1 MMKTANQIQSEID
14 GIKKEMIEQKKLD
27 TKQSKTRL
35 KKLKTEL
42 SLYTLCLLY
51 IKSEPSPEFVKK
63 EKDRVTN
70 RINMTL
76 EKYVR
81 PTWGSEIEKRKD
93 KREYEKS
100 MDVPKLRKQL
110 STLYYL
116 LK

>member
-1 MMKTANQIQSEID
+1 MKTIKQIQSEID
-14 GIKKEMIEQKKLD
+14 DIKKEMIDQQKSD
-27 TKQSKTRL
+27 SKESKRRL

-42 SLYTLCLLY
+42 SFCAICLLY
-51 IKSEPSPEFVKK
+51 IKSDPSPEFVKK

-76 EKYVR
+76 EKYVQ
-81 PTWGSEIEKRKD
+81 PSYGSISERKKD

-100 MDVPKLRKQL
+100 MDIPKLRKQL